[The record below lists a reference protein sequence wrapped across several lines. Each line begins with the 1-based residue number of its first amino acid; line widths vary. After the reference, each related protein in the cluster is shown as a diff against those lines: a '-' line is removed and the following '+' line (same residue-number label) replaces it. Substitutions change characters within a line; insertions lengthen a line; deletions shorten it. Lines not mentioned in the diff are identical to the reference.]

1 MHEYHAVEALAK
13 QLIAKAKENKARRI
27 LRVRLVLGEFSDFS
41 EESIRLYF
49 EQAAAGTLLEGAQIL
64 IRRAKGKGRDFYV
77 EDMDIEN

>member
-27 LRVRLVLGEFSDFS
+27 LRVRLVLGELSDFS

-49 EQAAAGTLLEGAQIL
+49 GQAAAGTLLEGAQIL
-64 IRRAKGKGRDFYV
+64 IHHAKGKGRDFYV